1 MKVKINKWLC
11 PYGYIITLFGTIYVR
26 NKNTYDRVIQPYSYI
41 YNHESIHEKQ
51 ANHQWIKFYLLYIWH
66 YIKHI
71 HWLLINKKAPYLFH
85 PMEIEAYYNEQDIDY
100 LSKPNSGKNWKN
112 YKNIPYSIVK
122 YFFNSGLR
130 GHHDFYNF
138 IHENLK

>member
-1 MKVKINKWLC
+1 
-11 PYGYIITLFGTIYVR
+11 
-26 NKNTYDRVIQPYSYI
+26 
-41 YNHESIHEKQ
+41 
-51 ANHQWIKFYLLYIWH
+51 
-66 YIKHI
+66 
-71 HWLLINKKAPYLFH
+71 
-85 PMEIEAYYNEQDIDY
+85 MEIEAYYNEQDIDY